1 MKIYFLLGLLALNS
15 ANAITEIVNTSDKK
29 EILALIDH
37 TCADTWCSGDYEFKF
52 QTFSCN
58 DNSGVCTLT
67 FKIID
72 RDEKPGM
79 LGIRNRRCIFKGLT
93 SKEKIYH
100 EHTLSEEF
108 YDQLNYCVSNRETN

>member
-1 MKIYFLLGLLALNS
+1 MKFYLLLALFGLNS
-15 ANAITEIVNTSDKK
+15 AYAITEIVSANDKK

-72 RDEKPGM
+72 RDAKPDM
-79 LGIRNRRCIFKGLT
+79 QGIRNRRCIFKGLT

-100 EHTLSEEF
+100 DHALSEEF
-108 YDQLNYCVSNRETN
+108 YDQLNNCVSNRETN